1 MKISNAQE
9 ERRWQRLRE
18 KMVVEQLEKRGIKD
32 PRLLSAFREI
42 PRHLF
47 VPEKYRNEAYDDGPL
62 PIGYGQTISQ
72 PYIVAYMIQLLN
84 LQPHYRV
91 LEIGTGSGYQTAILC
106 RLVKEVYSMDII
118 PQFVDNAAKVLKKLG
133 IENCHLRTGNG
144 YHGWPEAA
152 PFEAIIVSAAPPEI
166 PEALPKQLSDGGRM
180 AIPVGKVS
188 QQIRLLTKT
197 SESVEIRNFIPVRFV
212 PMVDR

>member
-1 MKISNAQE
+1 MINGDAQQE
-9 ERRWQRLRE
+9 QRWRRLRE
-18 KMVVEQLEKRGIKD
+18 KMVAEQLEKRGITD
-32 PRLLSAFREI
+32 ARILAAFREI

-47 VPEKYRNEAYDDGPL
+47 VPEKYRSEAYDDGPL

-84 LQPHYRV
+84 LQPHERV

-118 PQFVDNAAKVLKKLG
+118 PQFVDSAAKILKKLG
-133 IENCHLRTGNG
+133 LDNCHLRVGNG
-144 YHGWPEAA
+144 YLGWPEAA
-152 PFEAIIVSAAPPEI
+152 PFDAIIVSAAPPEI
-166 PEALPKQLSDGGRM
+166 PNALPQQLAEGGRM
-180 AIPVGKVS
+180 VIPVGKVT
-188 QQIRLLTKT
+188 QHIKRLTKSSDGIT
-197 SESVEIRNFIPVRFV
+197 SSDHIPVRFV